1 MNRNALYMIIGG
13 LVVLVAVLGIYVY
26 DKESNPDGVELKIGN
41 DGTSIQ
47 EN

>member
-13 LVVLVAVLGIYVY
+13 LVVLVVVLGVYVY
-26 DKESNPDGVELKIGN
+26 DKESKPNGVELKIGN
-41 DGTSIQ
+41 NGISIQ